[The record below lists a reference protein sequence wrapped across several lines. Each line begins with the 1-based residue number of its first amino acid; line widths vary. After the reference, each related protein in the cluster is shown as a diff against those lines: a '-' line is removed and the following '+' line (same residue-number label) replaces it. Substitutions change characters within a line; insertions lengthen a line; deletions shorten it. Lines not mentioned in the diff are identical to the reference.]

1 MLAGD
6 DDWRLEQL
14 VAGIVVLSSGDLS
27 NRMEISPA
35 RDGIDAVTTG
45 INLLADEL
53 QSMYDGLEVRVA
65 ERTALLED
73 AKADLRR
80 VINTDELTGLASRS
94 LLRQT
99 ITDATLAAGE
109 AGHPPA
115 LILMDLDSFR
125 LINDSLGNAAGD
137 TVLVEVARR
146 LRSAAGGQHLVAR
159 LSGDEF
165 AVLVVGCEP
174 ESVLQLATCLLRE
187 IEAGIQAGG
196 IAVTVTAGT
205 GVRFGEAGLRADELI
220 RDANIALHEAKK
232 QGRDKIL
239 VFTREMHETAK
250 ERVHLVTEVRAALA
264 AGQLELH
271 YQPIVDLRTGRLAGA
286 EALIRWLHPR
296 RGLLA
301 PTSFLAA
308 AEEGG
313 LTVEIGR
320 WVLDQAIAQAGRWR
334 TAPGLPPDFRIHVN
348 LSAVE
353 LHHNDLAPYVQG
365 LLTTNGV
372 APEQVAIEI
381 TETAIMSGGP
391 EVSRTMKAL
400 NGLGIPL
407 EIDDFGTGYSS
418 ISYLRTLP
426 ALHAKIDK
434 SLIDGLE
441 TDSQQENFVGAILQL
456 IHSAGLGAVAEGIEH
471 QAQAEKLREFN
482 CEFGQGY
489 FFSRPLPV
497 AEMTA
502 ILASGGPAGTAFTT
516 VGRSPIRRGRHAA
529 GAQT

>member
-1 MLAGD
+1 MLASN

-27 NRMEISPA
+27 NRLETSPA

-45 INLLADEL
+45 INLLAEEL
-53 QSMYDGLEVRVA
+53 QSMYDSLEVRVA

-94 LLRQT
+94 LLRET
-99 ITDATLAAGE
+99 ISRSALAAGE
-109 AGHPPA
+109 SCRPPA
-115 LILMDLDSFR
+115 LILVDLDAFR
-125 LINDSLGNAAGD
+125 LVNDSLGNAAGD
-137 TVLVEVARR
+137 SVLVEIARR
-146 LRSAAGGQHLVAR
+146 LRSAADGQHLVAR

-165 AVLVVGCEP
+165 AVLVRDCDP
-174 ESVLQLATCLLRE
+174 ESVLQLAARLVTAT
-187 IEAGIQAGG
+187 EAAIPAGG
-196 IAVTVTAGT
+196 ITVNVTTGT
-205 GVRFGEAGLRADELI
+205 GVRFGESGLRADELI

-232 QGRDKIL
+232 LGRNKL
-239 VFTREMHETAK
+239 QVFSPAMHETAK
-250 ERVHLVTEVRAALA
+250 ARVHLVTEVRTAIA
-264 AGQLELH
+264 AGEFELH
-271 YQPIVDLRTGRLAGA
+271 YQPIVDLRTGGVAGA
-286 EALIRWLHPR
+286 EALIRWRHPS

-301 PTSFLAA
+301 PASFLAS
-308 AEEGG
+308 AEESG

-334 TAPGLPPDFRIHVN
+334 TAPGLPEDFRIHVN

-353 LHHNDLAPYVQG
+353 LHHSDLAGYVQG
-365 LLTTNGV
+365 LLAKYGV
-372 APEQVAIEI
+372 VPEHLAIEI

-391 EVSRTMKAL
+391 EVSRTMEAL
-400 NGLGIPL
+400 TGLGIPL

-434 SLIDGLE
+434 SLIDGLVQ
-441 TDSQQENFVGAILQL
+441 DSQQEEFVAAILQL

-471 QAQAEKLREFN
+471 REQAEKLKEMK

-489 FFSRPLPV
+489 FFSRPLAV
-497 AEMTA
+497 ADMTA
-502 ILASGGPAGTAFTT
+502 LLAAGDLHCFASPAGSREGQ
-516 VGRSPIRRGRHAA
+516 GRRRADA
-529 GAQT
+529 PT